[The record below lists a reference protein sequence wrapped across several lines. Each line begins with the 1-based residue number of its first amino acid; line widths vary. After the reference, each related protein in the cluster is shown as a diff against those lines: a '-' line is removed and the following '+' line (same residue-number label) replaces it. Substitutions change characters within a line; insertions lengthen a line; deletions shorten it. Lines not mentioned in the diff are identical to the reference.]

1 VPLAALISESDSLP
15 QKEYRLGAV
24 NYLGRAEDNQVQ
36 IIKPG
41 VSRKHAV
48 ITAGPAGFALNDL
61 GSQNGVTINGER
73 VTQRTLADGDRIEIA
88 GVAFV
93 FRSPWPAVGAP
104 KGASAGAKPA
114 KV

>member
-1 VPLAALISESDSLP
+1 PGVLP
-15 QKEYRLGAV
+15 KTEYRLGAL

-48 ITAGPAGFALNDL
+48 ITAGASGFALNDL
-61 GSQNGVTINGER
+61 GSQNGVTINDER
-73 VTQRTLADGDRIEIA
+73 VTQRALADGDRIEIA

-93 FRSPWPAVGAP
+93 FRSPWPAAGAP
-104 KGASAGAKPA
+104 KGAAAAAKAA